1 MSSEINI
8 EVEFRA
14 KANRKLSHVSAQEV
28 GPEIHSLMQEADAEQ
43 LGAAEYLDWAQ
54 EHPESASYKLF
65 NWDDSDAAR
74 KWRIHEARNIIN
86 SIEIKIIDNRGTEQF
101 VPAFPNVTIR
111 ISEGD
116 EATRAYTTFE
126 RVLGDPEATQRVV
139 DGAMQDFKSWRDRYR
154 TFRNYLPLARVYDA
168 TDDLVEETDED

>member
-14 KANRKLSHVSAQEV
+14 KANRKLSHASAQEV
-28 GPEIHSLMQEADAEQ
+28 GPEIHSLMQGADAER
-43 LGAAEYLDWAQ
+43 LKPVEYLDWAQ
-54 EHPESASYKLF
+54 GHPDSASYKLF
-65 NWDDSDAAR
+65 NWDDGDAAR

-86 SIEIKIIDNRGTEQF
+86 SIEIKIVDNRGSEQF

-111 ISEGD
+111 VSD
-116 EATRAYTTFE
+116 DNEAARVYTTFE

-139 DGAMQDFKSWRDRYR
+139 DGAMRDFKSWRNRYR
-154 TFRNYLPLARVYDA
+154 TFRNLLPLARVYDA
-168 TDDLVEETDED
+168 TDDLVEGTDED